1 LKNPP
6 TTRGQPAIAHG
17 VTTSTSTRLLQTC
30 ESLVKEYASVERAIG
45 MVAKQENG
53 GPPLAPALAG
63 SPAAR
68 YPPHHPSKATTR
80 LPVVLW

>member
-1 LKNPP
+1 LRLSRRPPKSSPRLKNPP

-45 MVAKQENG
+45 MVAK
-53 GPPLAPALAG
+53 
-63 SPAAR
+63 
-68 YPPHHPSKATTR
+68 
-80 LPVVLW
+80 